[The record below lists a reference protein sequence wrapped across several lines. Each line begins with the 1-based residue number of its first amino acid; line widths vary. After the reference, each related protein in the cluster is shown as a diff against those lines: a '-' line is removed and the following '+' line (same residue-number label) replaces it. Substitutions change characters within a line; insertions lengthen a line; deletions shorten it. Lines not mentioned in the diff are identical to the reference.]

1 MPSAMKPLISLQ
13 LQEVRREFEPGD
25 ELECSYQV
33 DAVDPRE
40 IQAIETSV
48 LWRTEGKG
56 EEDMAVHFFRR
67 RVPADVPSGD
77 LRELDTFRT
86 VLPNSPLS
94 YEGAILKL
102 FWCVRVRVFM
112 KGGKDGFAEL
122 RFRLGHVPPAQR
134 IDAPAVART
143 GSATT
148 GERARETSG
157 DGF

>member
-1 MPSAMKPLISLQ
+1 MKPLISLQ
-13 LQEVRREFEPGD
+13 LRDVRREFEPGD

-33 DAVDPRE
+33 DAVDPRD
-40 IQAIETSV
+40 IQAVEASV

-67 RVPADVPSGD
+67 RVPADAPHGD

-94 YEGAILKL
+94 YDGAILKL
-102 FWCVRVRVFM
+102 YWCVRVRVFT

-122 RFRLGHVPPAQR
+122 RFRLGNVPAAQR
-134 IDAPAVART
+134 VDAPPVTRT
-143 GSATT
+143 GSATA
-148 GERARETSG
+148 GERKREAAG